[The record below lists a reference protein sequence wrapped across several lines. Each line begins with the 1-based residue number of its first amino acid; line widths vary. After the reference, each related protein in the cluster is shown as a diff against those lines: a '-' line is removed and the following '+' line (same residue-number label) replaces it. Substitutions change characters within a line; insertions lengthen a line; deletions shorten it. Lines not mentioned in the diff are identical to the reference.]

1 MNLTKGVIYL
11 KIRRKVKHY
20 RMYMQSMTWKYG
32 GYPDF
37 EWEFYRKVQKSWKY
51 QTKRKRQYK
60 GEK

>member
-1 MNLTKGVIYL
+1 
-11 KIRRKVKHY
+11 
-20 RMYMQSMTWKYG
+20 MYMQSMTWKYG

-51 QTKRKRQYK
+51 QTKRKNQYK